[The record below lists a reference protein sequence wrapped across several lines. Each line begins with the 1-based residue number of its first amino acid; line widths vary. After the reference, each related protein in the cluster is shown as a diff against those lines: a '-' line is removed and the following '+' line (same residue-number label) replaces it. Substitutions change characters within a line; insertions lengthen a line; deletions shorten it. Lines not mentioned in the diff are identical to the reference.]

1 MKNRKNK
8 RQTKAIECPLDSNV
22 LVEAG
27 PGTGKTRV
35 LAQRVGYL
43 TENGVDASAIEVLA
57 FTKNAAQEISSRLS
71 NGIQART
78 FSSWCFRALRNYG
91 CKYRGMKLFDVEK
104 AEQQKLFQELSS
116 KLKLNVN
123 TTTLMNI
130 ISYSKNKSISIN
142 KVLENRFEYLVKQ
155 QPKIVALAQ
164 EYESY
169 KQAQGLWDFD
179 DLLTEFYQ
187 CLKVDKQFMA
197 KAQLRCQHLLV
208 DEVQDMSVVQ
218 WNILRR
224 LSKGGVL
231 VFCVGDPAQLI
242 YQFRGASAKYLKKFK
257 QKFNNSVRIKLN
269 LNYRSSFE
277 LVALS
282 NWLRSMVDPKYHL
295 IKSEKGET
303 SLPELFQCL
312 SLEKASI
319 SLAKNI
325 GQLLLNGE
333 EVNDIAVLVR
343 TNKQLL
349 IIEQALLEAKI
360 PIYDEEKF
368 GVRLMTMHKSKGKEF
383 EAVFVIDPRFGNVT
397 LDVKAAE
404 QRILYVALTR
414 AKSMLTI
421 YSGLNGNAL
430 YSDAI
435 SRDRYPLDV
444 IPDELKK
451 FCV

>member
-1 MKNRKNK
+1 MKNHKNK

-27 PGTGKTRV
+27 AGTGKTRV
-35 LAQRVGYL
+35 IVERTGYL
-43 TENGVDASAIEVLA
+43 TENGVDASAITVLA
-57 FTKNAAQEISSRLS
+57 FTKNAAQEINSRLS
-71 NGIQART
+71 GGVQART
-78 FSSWCFRALRNYG
+78 FSSWCLRALRNYG
-91 CKYRGMKLFDVEK
+91 YKYRGMKLFDVDK
-104 AEQQKLFQELSS
+104 GEQQKLIQELSS
-116 KLKLNVN
+116 QLQLNVS

-130 ISYSKNKSISIN
+130 ISYSKNKSLSIS
-142 KVLENRFEYLVKQ
+142 KVVEKRFKYLVKQ
-155 QPKIVALAQ
+155 QPKVEALSQ
-164 EYESY
+164 QYESC
-169 KQAQGLWDFD
+169 KQQQGLWDFD
-179 DLLTEFYQ
+179 DLLTEFYH

-197 KAQLRCQHLLV
+197 KAQLTCQHLLV

-218 WNILRR
+218 WKILRK
-224 LSKGGVL
+224 LCKQHVI

-295 IKSEKGET
+295 IKSEKGEA

-312 SLEKASI
+312 SLQKASV

-349 IIEQALLEAKI
+349 VIEQALLEAKI

-435 SRDRYPLDV
+435 SSDRYPLDV

>member
-1 MKNRKNK
+1 MKNHKNK
-8 RQTKAIECPLDSNV
+8 RQTKAIECPLDINV

-27 PGTGKTRV
+27 AGTGKTRV
-35 LAQRVGYL
+35 IVKRVGYL
-43 TENGVDASAIEVLA
+43 TENGVDASAITVLA
-57 FTKNAAQEISSRLS
+57 FTKNAAQEINSRLS
-71 NGIQART
+71 GGVQART
-78 FSSWCFRALRNYG
+78 FSSWCLRALRNYG
-91 CKYRGMKLFDVEK
+91 YKYRGMKLFDVDK
-104 AEQQKLFQELSS
+104 GEQQKLIQELSS
-116 KLKLNVN
+116 QLKLNVS

-130 ISYSKNKSISIN
+130 ISYSKNKSLSIS
-142 KVLENRFEYLVKQ
+142 KVVEKRFKYLVKQ
-155 QPKIVALAQ
+155 QPKVEALSQ
-164 EYESY
+164 QYESC
-169 KQAQGLWDFD
+169 KQQQGLWDFD
-179 DLLTEFYQ
+179 DLLTEFYH
-187 CLKVDKQFMA
+187 CLKVDKQFMP
-197 KAQLRCQHLLV
+197 KAQLTCQHLLV

-218 WNILRR
+218 WKILRR
-224 LSKGGVL
+224 LSKSGVL

-282 NWLRSMVDPKYHL
+282 NWLRSIVDPKYHL
-295 IKSEKGET
+295 IKSEKGEA

-312 SLEKASI
+312 SLEKVSV

-368 GVRLMTMHKSKGKEF
+368 GVRLMTTHKSKGKEF

-414 AKSMLTI
+414 AKSKLTI
-421 YSGLNGNAL
+421 YSCLNGNAL
-430 YSDAI
+430 YSDAV
-435 SRDRYPLDV
+435 SSDRYPLDA
-444 IPDELKK
+444 IPDELTK
-451 FCV
+451 FCI

>member
-1 MKNRKNK
+1 MKNHKNK
-8 RQTKAIECPLDSNV
+8 RQTKAIESPLDANV

-27 PGTGKTRV
+27 PGTGKTHV
-35 LAQRVGYL
+35 IAQRAGYL
-43 TENGVDASAIEVLA
+43 TENGVNTSAITVLA

-71 NGIQART
+71 CGVQART
-78 FSSWCFRALRNYG
+78 FSSWCLRALRNYG
-91 CKYRGMKLFDVEK
+91 YKYRGMKLFDVDK
-104 AEQQKLFQELSS
+104 GEQQKLIQELSS
-116 KLKLNVN
+116 QLKLNVS
-123 TTTLMNI
+123 TTTLMNF
-130 ISYSKNKSISIN
+130 ISYSKNKSLSIS
-142 KVLENRFEYLVKQ
+142 KVVEKRFKYLVKQ
-155 QPKIVALAQ
+155 QPKVEALSQ
-164 EYESY
+164 QYESC
-169 KQAQGLWDFD
+169 KQQQGLWDFD
-179 DLLTEFYQ
+179 DLLTEFYH
-187 CLKVDKQFMA
+187 CLKVDKQFMP
-197 KAQLRCQHLLV
+197 KAQLTCQHLLV

-218 WNILRR
+218 WKILRR
-224 LSKGGVL
+224 LSKSGVL

-295 IKSEKGET
+295 IKSEKGEA

-312 SLEKASI
+312 SLEKASV

-333 EVNDIAVLVR
+333 EVNNIAVLVR

-368 GVRLMTMHKSKGKEF
+368 GVRLMTTHKSKGKEF

-414 AKSMLTI
+414 AKSKLTI
-421 YSGLNGNAL
+421 YSCLNGNAL
-430 YSDAI
+430 YSDAV
-435 SRDRYPLDV
+435 SSDRYPLDA
-444 IPDELKK
+444 IPDELTK
-451 FCV
+451 FCI

>member
-1 MKNRKNK
+1 MKSHKNK

-43 TENGVDASAIEVLA
+43 TENGVDASAIAVLA

-71 NGIQART
+71 NDIQART

-91 CKYRGMKLFDVEK
+91 CKYRGMKLFDVDK
-104 AEQQKLFQELSS
+104 GEQQKLFQELSS

-142 KVLENRFEYLVKQ
+142 KVLENRFKYLVKQ

-169 KQAQGLWDFD
+169 KQEQGLWDFD

-397 LDVKAAE
+397 LDVKAVE

-435 SRDRYPLDV
+435 SSDRYPLDV
-444 IPDELKK
+444 IPNELKK
-451 FCV
+451 FRV

>member
-1 MKNRKNK
+1 MKSRKNK
-8 RQTKAIECPLDSNV
+8 RQTKAIKSPLDVNA
-22 LVEAG
+22 LIEAG
-27 PGTGKTRV
+27 PGAGKTHV
-35 LAQRVGYL
+35 LAQRTGYL
-43 TENGVDASAIEVLA
+43 IENGIDASVITVLA
-57 FTKNAAQEISSRLS
+57 FTKSAAQEISSRMS
-71 NGIQART
+71 NGVQART

-91 CKYRGMKLFDVEK
+91 YKYKGMNLFDMDK
-104 AEQQKLFQELSS
+104 GEQQKLIQEFSS
-116 KLKLNVN
+116 KLKLNVS
-123 TTTLMNI
+123 TTTLINI
-130 ISYSKNKSISIN
+130 ISYSRNKRISIS
-142 KVLENRFEYLVKQ
+142 KVVEKRFKYLVKQ
-155 QPKIVALAQ
+155 QPKIVALAK

-169 KQAQGLWDFD
+169 KQQQGLWDFD

-197 KAQLRCQHLLV
+197 EVLFTCQYLLV

-218 WNILRR
+218 WKILRK
-224 LSKGGVL
+224 LSKHNVI
-231 VFCVGDPAQLI
+231 VYCVGDPAQLI

-277 LVALS
+277 LVTLS
-282 NWLRSMVDPKYHL
+282 NWLRSIVDPKYHL
-295 IKSEKGET
+295 IKSEMGEA

-312 SLEKASI
+312 SLQKASV

-383 EAVFVIDPRFGNVT
+383 ESVFVIDPRFGNVT

-421 YSGLNGNAL
+421 YSGLKGNAL

-435 SRDRYPLDV
+435 RSDRYPLDV
-444 IPDELKK
+444 IPDELTK